1 MSASG
6 VDVSRRKVF
15 QALMIALM
23 VVVADKRIDLR
34 FKIAGQEVVLQQDA
48 ILERLM
54 LTLYLTLG
62 LRMVRRTAC
71 VRHAFVRQLFG
82 KVARDVTRPIVRQ
95 EAWTMHNIGLIKA
108 TGFKRKVERV
118 LDIGCAHSRA

>member
-48 ILERLM
+48 VLERLM
-54 LTLYLTLG
+54 PTNH
-62 LRMVRRTAC
+62 VRF
-71 VRHAFVRQLFG
+71 AF
-82 KVARDVTRPIVRQ
+82 T
-95 EAWTMHNIGLIKA
+95 
-108 TGFKRKVERV
+108 
-118 LDIGCAHSRA
+118 